1 MSRDTEKVFR
11 ELHAFLEGKEFANVE
26 DTNKAIQEFMDRY
39 NNEQRPVDDFGEDAW
54 GYLDRAYEAETL
66 EETLKYAKI
75 ALKLDKDLVDAELV
89 IAEITAKGFHDL
101 LKKYEQMIK
110 KTEKRLK
117 EEGFFEEDCVGH
129 FWGILET
136 RPYMRLRYH
145 HMEGLISMGRY
156 HQAIKNCEELLEL
169 CPGDNMGVRYRLISL
184 YAFLEDE
191 MNAMRLFKR
200 YNKEESL
207 TMHLPISVLYY
218 KLGDEKKAKNYLGK
232 AAQQNPHVIKTIKK
246 FYKNSGRTSFTTQNE
261 GSYVLGSKEEVEIE
275 MEDSLFLYMSTPGF
289 GEWALEV
296 EI

>member
-11 ELHAFLEGKEFANVE
+11 ELHAFLEGKEFANEE

-66 EETLKYAKI
+66 EETLKYAKR

-117 EEGFFEEDCVGH
+117 EEGHFEEDCVGH

-191 MNAMRLFKR
+191 MNLDITGFDW
-200 YNKEESL
+200 ESRR
-207 TMHLPISVLYY
+207 
-218 KLGDEKKAKNYLGK
+218 D
-232 AAQQNPHVIKTIKK
+232 
-246 FYKNSGRTSFTTQNE
+246 NSLEFFTTNNE
-261 GSYVLGSKEEVEIE
+261 YLARG
-275 MEDSLFLYMSTPGF
+275 FLVNNQIDYIYLVGDQKINLNESQLQINQIFDNGQ
-289 GEWALEV
+289 V
-296 EI
+296 KIYQVQR